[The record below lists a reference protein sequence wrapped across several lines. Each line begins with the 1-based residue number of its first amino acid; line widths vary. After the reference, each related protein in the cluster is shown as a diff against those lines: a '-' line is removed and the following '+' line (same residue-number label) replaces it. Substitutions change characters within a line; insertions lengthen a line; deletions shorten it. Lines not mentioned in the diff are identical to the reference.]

1 MKKCT
6 KCGILKPLEDFHKD
20 NRYNR
25 KSHRARCIECGKVD
39 KKEDYAK
46 NGREYKLSTQ
56 YGLSESDYQDMLEK
70 QGNQCAI
77 CGIDADEY
85 KSKTGRYLAVDHHH
99 VTGGIR
105 GLLCMRD
112 NTNMAFVDG
121 YDSRI
126 TRYRSA
132 IPTRYMTFD
141 QLERSNNR
149 NNEYSR

>member
-1 MKKCT
+1 MKRCNKCT
-6 KCGILKPLEDFHKD
+6 ILKPLEAFYKD

-25 KSHRARCIECGKVD
+25 KSHRANCISCEKVE
-39 KKEDYAK
+39 KKKHYAEK
-46 NGREYKLSTQ
+46 GRKYKLSTQ
-56 YGLSESDYQDMLEK
+56 YGLSENDYQDILEK
-70 QGNQCAI
+70 QGNKCGI
-77 CGIDADEY
+77 CGCYADDYKEY
-85 KSKTGRYLAVDHHH
+85 TGKNLAVDHHH

-121 YDSRI
+121 YESRI

-132 IPTRYMTFD
+132 IPTHYMTFD

>member
-1 MKKCT
+1 MKKCS
-6 KCGILKPLEDFHKD
+6 KCGILKPLEDFYKD
-20 NRYNR
+20 NRHNR
-25 KSHRARCIECGKVD
+25 GSHRIRCIMCEKVD
-39 KKEDYAK
+39 KKDYYAK
-46 NGREYKLSTQ
+46 RGRKYKLSTQ
-56 YGLSESDYQDMLEK
+56 YGLSENDYQDILEK

-85 KSKTGRYLAVDHHH
+85 KSKTGKYLAVDHHH

-121 YDSRI
+121 YESRI

-132 IPTRYMTFD
+132 IPTHYMTFD

>member
-1 MKKCT
+1 MKKCS
-6 KCGILKPLEDFHKD
+6 KCGILKPLEDFYKD
-20 NRYNR
+20 NRHNR
-25 KSHRARCIECGKVD
+25 GSHRIRCIMCEKVD
-39 KKEDYAK
+39 KKDYYAK
-46 NGREYKLSTQ
+46 RGRKYKLSTQ
-56 YGLSESDYQDMLEK
+56 YGLSENDYQDILEK

-121 YDSRI
+121 YESRI

-132 IPTRYMTFD
+132 IPTHYMTFD

>member
-1 MKKCT
+1 MKRCNKCR
-6 KCGILKPLEDFHKD
+6 ILKPLEAFYKD
-20 NRYNR
+20 NRCNR
-25 KSHRARCIECGKVD
+25 KSHRANCISCEKSS
-39 KKEDYAK
+39 KKKYYSEK
-46 NGREYKLSTQ
+46 GREYKLSTQ
-56 YGLSESDYQDMLEK
+56 YGLSEIDYQDILEK

-105 GLLCMRD
+105 GLLCMQC
-112 NTNMAFVDG
+112 NTKMAFIDG
-121 YDSRI
+121 YESRI

-132 IPTRYMTFD
+132 IPTHYMTFD

>member
-1 MKKCT
+1 MKKCS
-6 KCGILKPLEDFHKD
+6 KCGILKPLEDFYKD
-20 NRYNR
+20 NRHNR
-25 KSHRARCIECGKVD
+25 GSHRIRCIMCEKVD
-39 KKEDYAK
+39 KKDYYAK
-46 NGREYKLSTQ
+46 RGRKYKLSTQ
-56 YGLSESDYQDMLEK
+56 YGLSENDYQDILEK

-85 KSKTGRYLAVDHHH
+85 KSKTGKYLAVDHNH

-121 YDSRI
+121 YESRI

-132 IPTRYMTFD
+132 IPTHYMTFD

>member
-1 MKKCT
+1 MKKCS
-6 KCGILKPLEDFHKD
+6 KCGILKPLEDFYKD
-20 NRYNR
+20 NRHNR
-25 KSHRARCIECGKVD
+25 GSHRIRCIMCEKVD
-39 KKEDYAK
+39 KKDYYAK
-46 NGREYKLSTQ
+46 RGRKYKLSTQ
-56 YGLSESDYQDMLEK
+56 YGLSENDYQDILEK

-85 KSKTGRYLAVDHHH
+85 KSKTGRYLAVDHNH

-121 YDSRI
+121 YESRI

-132 IPTRYMTFD
+132 IPTHYMTFD